1 MSASDPMTT
10 NPEQAN
16 LQIRSLVK
24 RTGELELS
32 LESVTTPALAADEV
46 LVRVET
52 APINPS
58 DLALLLAGA
67 DLSRATQ
74 AGTPARPRVIA
85 HVSPGA
91 LKTMA
96 ARFDVSL
103 PVGNEGAGVVVGA
116 GSSAAARA
124 LLGKTVAA
132 LGGAMYSQLRNV
144 PAQQCLLLP
153 PGVTAVQGASAFV
166 NPLTALCMVET
177 LRREGHKAL
186 VHTAAA
192 SNLGQMLNRLCL
204 SDEVDLINIVRSPE
218 QERLL
223 RSLGAVHVCNS
234 ESPTFEQ
241 DLTEACSITGATLAF
256 DAIGGGKLA
265 SRILMCMELALGR
278 QARAYSRYGT
288 ATHKQ
293 VYIYGALNPAPTE
306 LHRGFGMAWGVS
318 GWLILP
324 FLQKLG
330 AGATAAL
337 KQRVAAELTTTFASH
352 YAGELS
358 LHEALDLERIRVYAR
373 SATGQKYLVAPN
385 KSP

>member
-1 MSASDPMTT
+1 MNT
-10 NPEQAN
+10 NPQQAN

-32 LESVTTPALAADEV
+32 LESVTIPPLAADEV
-46 LVRVET
+46 LVRVEA

-58 DLALLLAGA
+58 DLGLLLAGA
-67 DLSRATQ
+67 DISKATQ
-74 AGTPARPRVIA
+74 AGTSALPRVLA

-96 ARFDVSL
+96 ARYDVSM

-116 GSSAAARA
+116 GSSAAAQA

-144 PAQQCLLLP
+144 PADQCLVLP
-153 PGVTAVQGASAFV
+153 PGATPAQGASAFV

-177 LRREGHKAL
+177 LRREGHKSL

-192 SNLGQMLNRLCL
+192 SNLGQMLNRICL
-204 SDEVDLINIVRSPE
+204 GDKVDLINIVRSPD

-223 RSLGAVHVCNS
+223 RSQGAVHVCNS
-234 ESPTFEQ
+234 ESPNFEQ

-278 QARAYSRYGT
+278 HARTYSRYGT

-293 VYIYGALNPAPTE
+293 VYIYGALNPGPTE
-306 LHRGFGMAWGVS
+306 LHRGFGMAWGIG
-318 GWLILP
+318 GWLVLP

-330 AGATAAL
+330 PGATAAL

-358 LHEALDLERIRVYAR
+358 LREALDLERIRLYAR